1 MAILSLFVDKLF
13 QSDLDRSQQH
23 AHFNWL
29 LLLQRN
35 ITKTFSMAHY
45 HEPNIAV
52 TFFLMH
58 LTLYAYESHEMH
70 MYAK

>member
-1 MAILSLFVDKLF
+1 MAILSLVVDKLF
-13 QSDLDRSQQH
+13 QSELDRSQQH

-45 HEPNIAV
+45 HEPSIAV
-52 TFFLMH
+52 MLFVMH
-58 LTLYAYESHEMH
+58 LTLYAYKSPEIHMH
-70 MYAK
+70 VE

>member
-35 ITKTFSMAHY
+35 ITKTLSMAHY

-52 TFFLMH
+52 TFLMH
-58 LTLYAYESHEMH
+58 LTLYAYKSHEMH